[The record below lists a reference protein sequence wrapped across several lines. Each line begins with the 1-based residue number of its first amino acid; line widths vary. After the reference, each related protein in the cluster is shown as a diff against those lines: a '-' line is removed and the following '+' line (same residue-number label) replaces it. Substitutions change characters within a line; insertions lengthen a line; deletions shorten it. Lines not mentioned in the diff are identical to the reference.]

1 MTSRTH
7 TRCWYCGAADVKR
20 TREHILS
27 EKNFGGQLVSPDAV
41 CEACNGLAG
50 KIEAMVAGHP
60 WVAEA
65 VAQYMTGPGGKAF
78 PQSRAVLPDGAQAQ
92 VQRRPSGVEVL
103 SFTPRRIGTDDDGTE
118 VWAVGEGKEAEFVER
133 RRKKGQKVR
142 AVGRRLGPGGY
153 MELHYEIGEANFAIW
168 PRFVAKVALGA
179 MSLYAPETWLDSEG
193 ALDLQD
199 MFLERRRPG
208 AAPYSLPLHP
218 LEQDRSE
225 FPWSV
230 YDRGEHVV
238 GLWIDEETGKSHL
251 WLTLFGY
258 LVSEAEIRGFDCSDE
273 PVWLVPCD
281 GRPPKQFTRASFND
295 WLDEQAPTSG

>member
-7 TRCWYCGAADVKR
+7 TRCWYCGAADVER

-27 EKNFGGQLVSPDAV
+27 EKNFGGRLVSPDAV
-41 CEACNGLAG
+41 CKSCNGLAG

-78 PQSRAVLPDGAQAQ
+78 PQSRAVLPDGAKAQ
-92 VQRRPSGVEVL
+92 VERRPSGVEVL
-103 SFTPRRIGTDDDGTE
+103 SFTPRQLGTDDDGTE
-118 VWAVGEGKEAEFVER
+118 VWEVGEGTEDEFVER

-142 AVGRRLGPGGY
+142 AVGRPLGPGGY
-153 MELHYEIGEANFAIW
+153 MELHYGVGVANFAIW

-179 MSLYAPETWLDSEG
+179 MSLYASEDWLDSDG
-193 ALDLQD
+193 ALALQD
-199 MFLERRRPG
+199 IFHERRRPG
-208 AAPYSLPLHP
+208 AASYELPLHP
-218 LEQDRSE
+218 WEQDRSK
-225 FPWSV
+225 FPWSL
-230 YDRGEHVV
+230 YSRGEHVV
-238 GLWIDEETGKSHL
+238 GLWLDEDTGKSHL

-258 LVSEAEIRGFDCSDE
+258 LVAEAEIRDFDCSEE

-281 GRPPKQFTRASFND
+281 GRPPTGFTRTSFND
-295 WLDEQAPTSG
+295 WLDEQAPTPE